1 MSLKST
7 STRDILTY
15 MYHTIPQEEAG
26 WIQNVSGTPIDSDQE
41 IETYGGLGSVGP
53 LRAWNGQRAPQ
64 RLRDI
69 THTIRNV
76 SYEKSL
82 IVYGNEMR
90 RNKTGQVQRRID
102 DLGARYRQHWAVLAT
117 DLVKANGTCY
127 DGQAFFADAH
137 AENGVTTGDNNL
149 GASATSAA
157 APTVSE
163 FEQAIW
169 DTVEQ
174 FHTFLDDSGE
184 PAHDDPRSFTLLVK
198 PSMLRAAAGSLN
210 AELID
215 GGDSNVLVSYAGY
228 QFNLVALQRLAIT
241 TAGGSALGNSFVMMV
256 NDGRSLIRQEEMP
269 LKVTMKG
276 PGSDFEHDHDAH
288 EYGVHT
294 IRGAGYGDWRSAVKT
309 TFS

>member
-69 THTIRNV
+69 THTIRNI

-102 DLGARYRQHWAVLAT
+102 DLGARYRQHWAVLLT
-117 DLVKANGTCY
+117 DLLKANGTCY
-127 DGQAFFADAH
+127 DGTAFFGNSH
-137 AENGVTTGDNNL
+137 AENGITTGDNL
-149 GASATSAA
+149 LAPSASTPA
-157 APTVSE
+157 APTPSE
-163 FEQAIW
+163 AEAAIW
-169 DTVEQ
+169 GVVTQ
-174 FHTFLDDSGE
+174 MLTFLDDTGE
-184 PAHDDPRSFTLLVK
+184 PSKDDVRSFTLLVK
-198 PSMLRAAAGSLN
+198 PSMMRAFAGALN
-210 AELID
+210 AELIG

-228 QFNLVALQRLAIT
+228 QFNLVGLQRLAIT
-241 TAGGSALGNSFVMMV
+241 TAGGSALGNSFVMMA
-256 NDGRSLIRQEEMP
+256 NDGRSLIRQTEMD

-288 EYGVHT
+288 EYGIHT
-294 IRGAGYGDWRSAVKT
+294 IRGAGYGDWRSAVLS
-309 TFS
+309 TFA